1 MKNTQRGEKNSFHI
15 YFRRKKKIKPKF
27 PQKPND
33 LMSVD
38 NTTARKSNKLVNTAD
53 GGNENWH
60 RKKTICIKV
69 FFLWAELSVHPKKF
83 QVFTLAETKGYYLK

>member
-1 MKNTQRGEKNSFHI
+1 MKNTQREEELSHIFLEK
-15 YFRRKKKIKPKF
+15 KPKF

-38 NTTARKSNKLVNTAD
+38 NTTTRKSNKLVNTAD

-60 RKKTICIKV
+60 RKKTS
-69 FFLWAELSVHPKKF
+69 A
-83 QVFTLAETKGYYLK
+83 